1 MKKNWD
7 WQRFEK
13 DFVSKA
19 TYKENGNFKTVLNPE
34 RTDYSK
40 QSSPLV
46 IALRKIFY
54 KKKVKYFSIAFLLI
68 LSLELALLIFK
79 IV

>member
-34 RTDYSK
+34 RPDLVNR
-40 QSSPLV
+40 SSPFGT
-46 IALRKIFY
+46 ILRKIFF
-54 KKKVKYFSIAFLLI
+54 KKKVKYFSIAFILI
-68 LSLELALLIFK
+68 LSLELALLILK

>member
-19 TYKENGNFKTVLNPE
+19 TYKENGSFKTVLNPE
-34 RTDYSK
+34 RTDFSK
-40 QSSPLV
+40 GKYPLG
-46 IALRKIFY
+46 IIRKIFY
-54 KKKVKYFSIAFLLI
+54 NKKVKYFSIAFIFI

-79 IV
+79 VV

>member
-34 RTDYSK
+34 RIE
-40 QSSPLV
+40 SSPGGFTPGIL
-46 IALRKIFY
+46 LRKFY
-54 KKKVKYFSIAFLLI
+54 SNKKVKYFTLAFFMI
-68 LSLELALLIFK
+68 LALELFLLIFK

>member
-13 DFVSKA
+13 DFVSNA
-19 TYKENGNFKTVLNPE
+19 NYKENGNFKTVLNPE
-34 RTDYSK
+34 RSDSLERR
-40 QSSPLV
+40 SPLGLF
-46 IALRKIFY
+46 LRKLFY
-54 KKKVKYFSIAFLLI
+54 TKKVKYFSLAFLFI
-68 LSLELALLIFK
+68 LALELALLIFN